1 MLTRSALFFPLVL
14 ALLLALITFWIN
26 LTVEQQGPKIDGSDR
41 HDPDYTMNNFVN
53 TQTDASGKLRY
64 VLAATE
70 MVHYPDDDSTVLQRP
85 RFTQY
90 TIDKPYTQIEGLR
103 GYVSSNGEQVEL
115 VDNVKVTRQAFD
127 GKGEMQISTE
137 KLVILPNQD
146 IAKTD
151 APVVIT
157 QAPKTVIHA
166 TGMVYDKKH
175 QTVQLLN
182 RVKVHYEPPTGVV
195 LKAKKPKTTSLN
207 TSPSA
212 KSNLN
217 KSGLNKSG
225 LSLSPTVKPQASIS
239 PVAKLLRPA
248 GAVVKKSAAKKAT
261 KSDSKDT
268 PSKRH
273 TTRMKSRSNN
283 E

>member
-1 MLTRSALFFPLVL
+1 MITRSPIFFPLVL
-14 ALLLALITFWIN
+14 ALLLAIITFWIN
-26 LTVEQQGPKIDGSDR
+26 LTVEQQGPKLDGSNR

-53 TQTDASGKLRY
+53 TQTDISGKLRY
-64 VLAATE
+64 VLAAAE

-90 TIDKPYTQIEGLR
+90 TVDKPYTRIEGLR
-103 GYVSSNGEQVEL
+103 GYVSSNGQQVTL

-137 KLVILPNQD
+137 KLDILPNQD

-166 TGMVYDKKH
+166 TGMIFDKKH

-182 RVKVHYEPPTGVV
+182 RVKVHYEQPTG
-195 LKAKKPKTTSLN
+195 LAIKKPKPLIEKSAEKPTT
-207 TSPSA
+207 
-212 KSNLN
+212 
-217 KSGLNKSG
+217 
-225 LSLSPTVKPQASIS
+225 KPLAAFS
-239 PVAKLLRPA
+239 PVSSKAKVSSNKTA
-248 GAVVKKSAAKKAT
+248 SN
-261 KSDSKDT
+261 SSKET
-268 PSKRH
+268 PSKRKIIK
-273 TTRMKSRSNN
+273 MKSRSNH

>member
-1 MLTRSALFFPLVL
+1 MLMRSSLFFPLVL
-14 ALLLALITFWIN
+14 ALLLAIITFWIN

-53 TQTDASGKLRY
+53 TQTDTTGKLRY
-64 VLAATE
+64 VLAAAE

-90 TIDKPYTQIEGLR
+90 TADTKTTDKPYTQIEGLR
-103 GYVSSNGEQVEL
+103 GYVSSNGEKIEL

-137 KLVILPNQD
+137 KLDIFPDQE

-166 TGMVYDKKH
+166 TGMIFDKKY
-175 QTVQLLN
+175 QTVQLLK
-182 RVKVHYEPPTGVV
+182 RVKVHYERPTVV
-195 LKAKKPKTTSLN
+195 ASKSKKISLKQSPKPTAKPTNTTKPMNKAASALISSNKLSSNDKPKTTS
-207 TSPSA
+207 
-212 KSNLN
+212 
-217 KSGLNKSG
+217 
-225 LSLSPTVKPQASIS
+225 
-239 PVAKLLRPA
+239 
-248 GAVVKKSAAKKAT
+248 
-261 KSDSKDT
+261 
-268 PSKRH
+268 KRQ
-273 TTRMKSRSNN
+273 TIKIKSRSNK
-283 E
+283 